1 MIFFLNY
8 FSPIVFSNN
17 KRFYIF
23 LFIINFC
30 LIIDVAICTSP
41 EFIQE
46 AIKSPLGI
54 FTFILITLVTI
65 FGLIYIQKFVEKG
78 NKEVLSKSKYLF
90 FITNINKITSYILII
105 NLIIVTLSVLI
116 FSNFSIINLLLSNNI
131 SVIVGS
137 YLLGSFGIRF
147 IIWYLEMKNSIIV
160 LLYGLGFIFFAFS
173 NFIIFMSDNFILIE
187 KSTLINPTM
196 PIIYPEV
203 QNNVF
208 GYVVKYWT
216 YFQTLSFV
224 ILLIASYLLLSHYS
238 EKINRYK
245 LIFLLTLVFIIYMSG
260 NLHSY
265 NILKI
270 SDDDKNLFF
279 YYIFQ
284 SLISTLGG
292 LIFGYSFWKV
302 ANKLDLDNP
311 IRRYLIITAIG
322 FIIIYTVTETT
333 VIATA
338 YPPYGLS
345 SLSFIIMSVYLVNF
359 GLYSSAISLSHN
371 IQLRNKIRTLTF
383 NNKSLLAYIGQAQL
397 RSELQKAITNV
408 KDIVEEEEEKL
419 KEKTGINSTISEEN
433 IKNYMEQ
440 VLQEIMKSKNKIS
453 TNSS

>member
-8 FSPIVFSNN
+8 FSSIVFSNN
-17 KRFYIF
+17 KRFYLF

-173 NFIIFMSDNFILIE
+173 NFIIFMSDNFLLIE
-187 KSTLINPTM
+187 KPLIITPSM

-203 QNNVF
+203 EDNVF
-208 GYVVKYWT
+208 GYVMKYWV
-216 YFQTLSFV
+216 YLHTLSFLM
-224 ILLIASYLLLSHYS
+224 LLIASYFLLSHYS

-245 LIFLLTLVFIIYMSG
+245 LILILTLVFIIYMVG
-260 NLHSY
+260 NLDSY
-265 NILKI
+265 NILDL
-270 SDDDKNLFF
+270 SNEDENLFF

-284 SLISTLGG
+284 SLTSTLGG
-292 LIFGYSFWKV
+292 VIFGYSFWIV
-302 ANKLDLDNP
+302 ANKLESDNP
-311 IRRYLIITAIG
+311 IRSYLIITAIG
-322 FIIIYTVTETT
+322 LSLFI
-333 VIATA
+333 
-338 YPPYGLS
+338 
-345 SLSFIIMSVYLVNF
+345 
-359 GLYSSAISLSHN
+359 
-371 IQLRNKIRTLTF
+371 R
-383 NNKSLLAYIGQAQL
+383 
-397 RSELQKAITNV
+397 
-408 KDIVEEEEEKL
+408 
-419 KEKTGINSTISEEN
+419 
-433 IKNYMEQ
+433 
-440 VLQEIMKSKNKIS
+440 
-453 TNSS
+453 